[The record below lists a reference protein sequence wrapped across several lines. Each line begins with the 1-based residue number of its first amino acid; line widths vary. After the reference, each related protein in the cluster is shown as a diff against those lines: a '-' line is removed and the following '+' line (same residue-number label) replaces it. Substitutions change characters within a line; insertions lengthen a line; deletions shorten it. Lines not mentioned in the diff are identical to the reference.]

1 MNGSKLPFFYL
12 TTQTPYMLTVSVM
25 NALFNVPVGLYPQE
39 AHTMNKI
46 QVDLSVQ
53 VAADIQQLPLVDYT
67 VLYGL
72 LKEVMQQPHKTL
84 ETIVRDVYG
93 KVKELQ
99 EDSKISIKVRK
110 LNPPISGIVDYMEVG
125 YAD

>member
-1 MNGSKLPFFYL
+1 
-12 TTQTPYMLTVSVM
+12 MLTVSVM

-46 QVDLSVQ
+46 QVDLCVQ
-53 VAADIQQLPLVDYT
+53 VPADIKQLPLVDYT

-93 KVKELQ
+93 KVKDLQ
-99 EDSKISIKVRK
+99 EDCKISIKVRK
-110 LNPPISGIVDYMEVG
+110 LNPPISGIVDYMEVS

>member
-1 MNGSKLPFFYL
+1 
-12 TTQTPYMLTVSVM
+12 MLTVSVM

-46 QVDLSVQ
+46 QVDLQVRVPSV
-53 VAADIQQLPLVDYT
+53 DIQHLPLIDYT
-67 VLYGL
+67 ILYSL

-84 ETIVRDVYG
+84 ETIVRDVYQ
-93 KVKELQ
+93 KIKNLQ
-99 EDSKISIKVRK
+99 EDSKVSVQVRK

-125 YAD
+125 FSD